1 MYELEFIVTDL
12 IGLFAV
18 NKMAHGM
25 MKRGAI
31 DYDEFIISTSTTI
44 KNNNCDLNQ
53 HSKYLFI

>member
-1 MYELEFIVTDL
+1 
-12 IGLFAV
+12 
-18 NKMAHGM
+18 MAHGM